1 MDFNQKKELV
11 DKNDTYLERITA
23 MLEYVIEKNF
33 DFDFSSSLLGARYI
47 IEMIE
52 KQVELNNKSNSE
64 LNNKSNSE
72 LKVLANN
79 HNTDPISIN
88 QINKILLNRIKNN
101 QLSNVIE
108 DLYFEEM
115 NDKKSKTSKN
125 NLHHLLKKY
134 DKVGY
139 FEQIHTLRL
148 QIIGQQEV
156 CNYDDCLK
164 YAKKIE
170 KIILSQMSLI
180 NMSLEE
186 LKNKVEDNNSTVQEL
201 KFIKSLADYQQI
213 SLFDIAYCM

>member
-52 KQVELNNKSNSE
+52 KQVE